1 VSTPLRLH
9 RLGDHFQLVLQG
21 PEDLARITELDPA
34 RWMANSAPVEGL
46 SCDPVFLAYLDSNHD
61 GRVQP
66 DELVDGVNWLLRC
79 MADLSAVQARSC
91 TLVLAHID
99 QQNAEGVALH
109 ASAER
114 ILANLGKEGS
124 AKLHIDQLRDRK
136 RLVGSG
142 STNGDGVIPWE
153 VVGDARLRGFVKD
166 LATTMGPATDAS
178 GKQGAT
184 FEHLSRFM
192 DEAGAWLTWQR
203 AGEGDGPD
211 GEPLH
216 FQGEATHA
224 AWQATQ
230 AVADKLEEFFAL
242 CELAA
247 MRPDAPLPA
256 PASGE
261 SWLAQAPIARP
272 HVDGMLRVDGWL
284 HPDWRLPWERFSS
297 LVLERL
303 GLADK
308 PLSAS
313 RWARIQR
320 RFRPYATWLASR
332 PETPVAKL
340 GRAKLE
346 DYSSD
351 PTLVEGL
358 EALVA
363 ADRAVA
369 EELAG
374 VADVERLLLYQRHLL
389 DFCNNFV
396 SFSRFYDPRV
406 RSLPEAGTLLMDG
419 RNFQL
424 CVRVGD
430 RKAHKARAAASGFF
444 LIYVQ
449 VQHPE
454 QPFEVAVAV
463 TGTHRGDLHPGKRGV
478 FFTPD
483 GRVLPAVAV
492 DLLENPISVSEALV
506 RPFERLGTLLAAQ
519 AERLTESRYAKL
531 EQGVGSAM
539 SRADAS
545 LEALP
550 AAAVDGSEPSEPSP
564 EPVAQ
569 PVPAAE
575 PPGRARELLLSG
587 GVALAALSSAL
598 AYIAKTLSSI
608 GYLNLLI
615 MALLLALCFT
625 VPTAIVTALKLRKR
639 DLAPVLE
646 ASGWGINYTLRV
658 PGWSSPVFTRV
669 PPLPAGASLE
679 GRDLLREYEAEAD
692 SGAKDTR
699 RRRVILL
706 GALLVALLAAGATLL
721 FSP

>member
-1 VSTPLRLH
+1 MSTPLRLH
-9 RLGDHFQLVLQG
+9 RLGDHYQLVLHG

-46 SCDPVFLAYLDSNHD
+46 SCDPGFLAYLDSNHD

-66 DELVDGVNWLLRC
+66 DELVEGVGWLLRC
-79 MADLSAVQARSC
+79 MADLSGVGERSS

-99 QQNAEGVALH
+99 RGTAEGRALH

-114 ILANLGKEGS
+114 ILANLGKDGGGQI
-124 AKLHIDQLRDRK
+124 HIDQLRDRK

-153 VVGDARLRGFVKD
+153 VVGDPRLRGFVKD
-166 LATTMGPATDAS
+166 LAKTMGPATDAS
-178 GKQGAT
+178 GKLGAT
-184 FEHLSRFM
+184 LEHLARFM
-192 DEAGAWLTWQR
+192 DEAGAWLAWQR

-216 FQGEATHA
+216 FQGESTHA

-247 MRPDAPLPA
+247 MRPEARLPN
-256 PASGE
+256 PASGDE
-261 SWLAQAPIARP
+261 WLDRAPIARP
-272 HVDGMLRVDGWL
+272 QADGLLRVDGWL
-284 HPDWRLPWERFSS
+284 HPAWRQPWERFSG

-320 RFRPYATWLASR
+320 RFRPYGAWLAGR
-332 PETPVAKL
+332 PDTPVSKL

-346 DYSSD
+346 DYSTD

-374 VADVERLLLYQRHLL
+374 VADVERMLLYQRHLL

-424 CVRVGD
+424 CVRVAN
-430 RKAHKARAAASGFF
+430 RKAHKERAAASGFF

-449 VQHPE
+449 VQHPD

-483 GRVLPAVAV
+483 GRVLPAVAI
-492 DLLENPISVSEALV
+492 DLLENPISVAEALV
-506 RPFERLGTLLAAQ
+506 RPFERLGTLLASQ
-519 AERLTESRYAKL
+519 AERLTESRYAKI

-539 SRADAS
+539 DRADAS

-550 AAAVDGSEPSEPSP
+550 EAAVESKDQPQP
-564 EPVAQ
+564 EPAAQ
-569 PVPAAE
+569 PTPE
-575 PPGRARELLLSG
+575 SPGRARDLLLSG

-625 VPTAIVTALKLRKR
+625 VPTAIATALKLRKR

-669 PPLPAGASLE
+669 PPLPAGAKLE
-679 GRDLLREYEAEAD
+679 THDLLREYEAEAD
-692 SGAKDTR
+692 SGAKAAR
-699 RRRVILL
+699 RRRTILL
-706 GALLVALLAAGATLL
+706 GALLVALLAAAVTLA